1 MKTIQSKTLLDRFI
15 IIGLVLLNTLFWV
28 YWGILAYYSQLH
40 YDDLHFLWKMREMS
54 VFEYVKDMYFS
65 RSGRFVGY
73 AINGVVSNITD
84 TLGFH
89 QLWAVFYY
97 VLGIGTCWLVM
108 KDVKLPVSQFVKFMG
123 ICFLY
128 NLYILT
134 NIDFPVFYW
143 LCAMGY
149 YLSLPLAC
157 LLLKYLNEEKLKWW
171 QWTLLVVITIM
182 FGGGSETFTPIVL
195 LIMFVNGMWLWHT
208 KGWNVKETW
217 ALPQVRRI
225 VWAAVALLAL
235 WTIVI
240 VAPGNYAR
248 MNAGE
253 EFAHPLGVLG
263 WLKAMIEAVGMFF
276 WFMAFYFPYYLV
288 AFAIAYYLGCKSDVQ
303 LPTSKMKIVMWLA
316 VAFIVYL
323 IVSSLPNVYLYN
335 GFGAQRN
342 YTHVVFL
349 WMIVIVMIGFVMGVG
364 RKSTVSGWLS
374 LVGILALMVVMCI
387 NIKQDTP
394 SARLYGKAV
403 DARIERL
410 SELKEKGQTGTV
422 EVEPLPIPYTED
434 VKHFVLT
441 RLGKDAP
448 KTVLYYISETDTI
461 PNEYE
466 YHMKRVLDLDFDFVL
481 TKKVFASGE

>member
-1 MKTIQSKTLLDRFI
+1 MSDRINRQSFWDKAFIVSLITL
-15 IIGLVLLNTLFWV
+15 NALFLT

-40 YDDLHFLWKMREMS
+40 YDDLHFLWKMREVS
-54 VFEYVKDMYFS
+54 VFEYVKEMYFS
-65 RSGRFVGY
+65 RSGRFVSY

-84 TLGFH
+84 AMGFH
-89 QLWAVFYY
+89 QLWAAFYY
-97 VLGIGTCWLVM
+97 ILGISACWLVI
-108 KDVKLPVSQFVKFMG
+108 KDIKLPIPQFVKFMG

-134 NIDFPVFYW
+134 NIDFPVFFW

-149 YLSLPLAC
+149 YTSLPLAC

-171 QWTLLVVITIM
+171 QWTVVGAITIM
-182 FGGGSETFTPIVL
+182 LGGGNETFTTIVL
-195 LIMFVNGMWLWHT
+195 LIMFVNGMWLWHS
-208 KGWNVKETW
+208 KDWNVKETW
-217 ALPQVRRI
+217 ELPQVRRI
-225 VWAAVALLAL
+225 VWVAVALLVL
-235 WTIVI
+235 WTIVV

-248 MNAGE
+248 MNTGE
-253 EFAHPLGVLG
+253 EFAHPLGILG
-263 WLKAMIEAVGMFF
+263 WLKAVIKAVVMFF
-276 WFMAFYFPYYLV
+276 WFMTFYVPYYMV
-288 AFAIAYYLGCKSDVQ
+288 AFAFAFYLGCKSDVQ
-303 LPTSKMKIVMWLA
+303 LPTSKIKIVMWLA

-323 IVSSLPNVYLYN
+323 LISSLPNVYLYN
-335 GFGAQRN
+335 GFGVQRN

-349 WMIVIVMIGFVMGVG
+349 WMVVVVMVGFVMGVG
-364 RKSTVSGWLS
+364 RKPTVSSWLS
-374 LVGILALMVVMCI
+374 FVGILALMVVACV
-387 NIKQDTP
+387 NIIQDTP

-410 SELKEKGQTGTV
+410 SELKEKGQTETI

-441 RLGKDAP
+441 HLGRETSKS
-448 KTVLYYISETDTI
+448 VLYYISETDTI

-481 TKKVFASGE
+481 AKEQQK